1 MLAANASAAG
11 PRRQRID
18 LATGTVREEPIR
30 ITDLEDRLGGIARAT
45 KLLEGLRIE
54 DAYDPK
60 APLICNLGA
69 LSGSPLMTG
78 LRTFFHAY
86 SPLKASRTGRPGAIW
101 SAGSGKFATKLRHAG
116 VEELIFTG
124 RAARPVLLHISSGP
138 EFELLKAADLKGLDI
153 NEKIQ
158 ALYARYPEAHFA
170 VIGPAGEHYEQVR
183 FAAIGLSTVN
193 QLRSGDPKA
202 RYCGRGGLGGV
213 MGSKNLLAI
222 VADAPDPRGRPAPS
236 ETLTQINLEIARGKG
251 SRRFCDAKNHGGGG
265 GTWANYEA
273 LDPVHA
279 LPENNFVPTGTDI
292 SVQLE
297 RPELEK
303 GPWLV
308 RDEAC
313 YRCGIKC
320 HKNVYEPGPDQKRG
334 RFRAK
339 LDYEPLNLLSSN
351 LGIFDVDAICELV
364 ERTDRLGM
372 DAISLGVTLAYAME
386 YNRRHPGVPI
396 AGGLSYGDAAAARAA
411 IDAIGS
417 GNLPELGQGSKRL
430 SESLGET
437 GYAMQCKGIE
447 FPAYLPQTNPGY
459 PFALAGGHMSMSTY
473 LLLLFERETSLDYWV
488 EAITGRGPMIMRD
501 DILGACKFAGL
512 SNANAAKALREL
524 AGIETTP
531 GELRQV
537 VLRTYLRGYRIEKRQ
552 GFTQADY
559 DMPAEVHRPCPS
571 IDLPDFNTEEFFA
584 ELKRRVLERFDALL
598 KTELPGG

>member
-1 MLAANASAAG
+1 MLVANAGAAG
-11 PRRQRID
+11 PLRHHID
-18 LATGTVREEPIR
+18 LESEAVREEPIR
-30 ITDLEDRLGGIARAT
+30 ITDLEDRLGGIARGM
-45 KLLEGLRIE
+45 KLLEDERVD
-54 DAYDPK
+54 DAYAPQ

-78 LRTFFHAY
+78 LRTFFHGY
-86 SPLKASRTGRPGAIW
+86 SPLKSSLTGRPGAIW
-101 SAGSGKFATKLRHAG
+101 SAGSGKFATKLRHTG
-116 VEELIFTG
+116 VEELVFRG
-124 RAARPVLLHISSGP
+124 RATRPVFLYISAGP
-138 EFELLKAADLKGLDI
+138 EFEFRDAADLKGLDVH
-153 NEKIQ
+153 EKIQ
-158 ALYARYPEAHFA
+158 ALFARYPEAHFA
-170 VIGPAGEHYEQVR
+170 VIGPAGEHFEQVR

-193 QLRSGDPKA
+193 QLKSGDPKA

-236 ETLTQINLEIARGKG
+236 QTLKELNLEIARGKG
-251 SRRFCDAKNHGGGG
+251 SRRFRDAKNHGGGG

-279 LPENNFVPTGTDI
+279 LPERNFVPTGTDV

-297 RPELEK
+297 RPEFEK
-303 GPWLV
+303 GPYV
-308 RDEAC
+308 VKDEAC

-320 HKNVYEPGPDQKRG
+320 HKNVYEPGPDQKPG

-351 LGIFDVDAICELV
+351 LGIFDVDAICDLI

-372 DAISLGVTLAYAME
+372 DAISMGVTLSYAME
-386 YNRRHPGVPI
+386 YNRRHPDAPI
-396 AGGLSYGDAAAARAA
+396 AGGLGYGDAAAARAI
-411 IDAIGS
+411 IDAIGT
-417 GNLPELGQGSKRL
+417 GALPELGQGSKRL
-430 SESLGET
+430 SEALGET

-488 EAITGRGPMIMRD
+488 EAITSRGPMIMRD
-501 DILGACKFAGL
+501 DLLGACKFAGI
-512 SNANAAKALREL
+512 SNSNAAKALRDL

-531 GELRQV
+531 EELREV
-537 VLRTYLRGYRIEKRQ
+537 VLRTYLRGYRIEKLQ
-552 GFTQADY
+552 GFGEADY
-559 DMPAEVHRPCPS
+559 DMPAEVHDPCPS
-571 IDLPDFNTEEFFA
+571 IDLPHFNTREFFA
-584 ELKRRVLERFDALL
+584 ELKRKVLARFDALL
-598 KTELPGG
+598 EQELPDT